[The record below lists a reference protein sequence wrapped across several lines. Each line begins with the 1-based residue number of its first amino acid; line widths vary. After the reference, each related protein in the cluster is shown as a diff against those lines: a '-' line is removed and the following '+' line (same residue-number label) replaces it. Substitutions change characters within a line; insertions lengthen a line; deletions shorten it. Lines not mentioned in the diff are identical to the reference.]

1 MKTFQQ
7 FCEDAASDYERGM
20 IAYSGSPRARLAA
33 RRSAAKQKSHTA
45 SSRFREKSLQKAAE
59 IKARQQ
65 KARQDYEEKM
75 GNK

>member
-33 RRSAAKQKSHTA
+33 RRSAAAERSRTAASNFAERSKQKMQA
-45 SSRFREKSLQKAAE
+45 QKE
-59 IKARQQ
+59 RNARI
-65 KARQDYEEKM
+65 RQDYKERTK
-75 GNK
+75 KD

>member
-33 RRSAAKQKSHTA
+33 RRNAAQQKSHTA
-45 SSRFREKSLQKAAE
+45 SSRFREKSLQRAAE
-59 IKARQQ
+59 IRTKQQ
-65 KARQDYEEKM
+65 QARQDYEEKM